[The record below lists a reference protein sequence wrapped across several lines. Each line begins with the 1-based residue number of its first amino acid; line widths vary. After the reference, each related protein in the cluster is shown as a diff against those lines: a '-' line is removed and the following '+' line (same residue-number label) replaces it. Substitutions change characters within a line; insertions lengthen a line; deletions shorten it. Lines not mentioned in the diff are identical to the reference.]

1 MRFAI
6 SMIWYDR
13 ARFIPAVLAVAMS
26 GVLISLQLGMLLGVV
41 TVASAVVDHSRAEI
55 WLAYP
60 GTRSVDMGMPIP
72 LDWRATL
79 AMQPE
84 VVRTEEALIAYMPW
98 KQPGVGVEMCALVGS
113 HLDAEALGA
122 IIELTPELRARL
134 AEPGTVVLDAGD
146 CALVGIY
153 QPGETFELASHRIKV
168 VGFVRGLKG
177 LLAVYM
183 FCSLETARLVLS
195 AAGLQPN
202 QTNYVVA
209 RCRRPGDARRVVER
223 LRGDRN
229 YTIFTAAEFSFQTR
243 KQWLTRSNGGLTFL
257 YAALLGL
264 LVGAVVTTQTM
275 SAAIAAALREWAIL
289 EAVGLPGWC
298 MRRLVIAQ
306 SFIVGVLGVV
316 VALPSAYI
324 LSWFLSWL
332 GTSVLLPAWLA
343 SGSAGVV
350 LLVALLSGL
359 LSFRALRLA
368 EPAILLH

>member
-1 MRFAI
+1 MRFAF
-6 SMIWYDR
+6 SMIWHDR

-26 GVLISLQLGMLLGVV
+26 GVLIALQLGMLLGVV
-41 TVASAVVDHSRAEI
+41 TVASAVIDHSRADV
-55 WLAYP
+55 WLTYP
-60 GTRSVDMGMPIP
+60 GTRTVDMGMPLP

-84 VVRTEEALIAYMPW
+84 VVRTEEALIAYLPW

-113 HLDAEALGA
+113 HLDPEALGA
-122 IIELTPELRARL
+122 ITELTPELRARL

-153 QPGETFELASHRIKV
+153 RPGETFELAGRRIKV

-183 FCSLETARLVLS
+183 FCSLDTARLVLS
-195 AAGLQPN
+195 GVGLQAN

-209 RCRRPGDARRVVER
+209 RCRRPGDARRVADR

-229 YTIFTAAEFSFQTR
+229 HTVFTAAEFSYQTR
-243 KQWLTRSNGGLTFL
+243 KQWLTRSNAGLTL
-257 YAALLGL
+257 LSAALLGL
-264 LVGAVVTTQTM
+264 VVGAVVTTQTL
-275 SAAIAAALREWAIL
+275 SAAIAAAVREWAIL

-298 MRRLVIAQ
+298 TRRLVISQ
-306 SFIVGVLGVV
+306 SLIVGVLGVV
-316 VALPSAYI
+316 VALPAAYA
-324 LSWFLSWL
+324 LGGFLSWL
-332 GTSVLLPAWLA
+332 GTSVVLPAWLA
-343 SGSAGVV
+343 AGSAGVV
-350 LLVALLSGL
+350 LLVAILSGL

>member
-1 MRFAI
+1 MRFAF

-26 GVLISLQLGMLLGVV
+26 GVLISLQLGMLLGIV
-41 TVASAVVDHSRAEI
+41 TVASAVIDHSRAEI
-55 WLAYP
+55 WLTYP
-60 GTRSVDMGMPIP
+60 GTRTVDMGMPVP

-113 HLDAEALGA
+113 NLEPEALGA
-122 IIELTPELRARL
+122 INELTPELRARL
-134 AEPGTVVLDAGD
+134 AEPGTVVLDEAD
-146 CALVGIY
+146 CALVGICR
-153 QPGETFELASHRIKV
+153 PGATFELAGHRVRV

-183 FCSLETARLVLS
+183 FCSLDTARMILS
-195 AAGLQPN
+195 AAGLQAN
-202 QTNYVVA
+202 QTNYVIA
-209 RCRRPGDARRVVER
+209 RCRRPGEARRVVDR
-223 LRGDRN
+223 LRADRN
-229 YTIFTAAEFSFQTR
+229 HTVFTAAEFSFQTR

-264 LVGAVVTTQTM
+264 LVGVVVTTQTL

-298 MRRLVIAQ
+298 VRRLVMAQ
-306 SFIVGVLGVV
+306 SLIVGVLGVV
-316 VALPSAYI
+316 LAIPAAYV
-324 LSWFLSWL
+324 LSWLLTWL
-332 GTSVLLPAWLA
+332 GTSVLLPARLVW
-343 SGSAGVV
+343 GSAGVV

>member
-1 MRFAI
+1 MRFAF

-26 GVLISLQLGMLLGVV
+26 GVLISLQLGMVLGVV

-55 WLAYP
+55 WLTYP
-60 GTRSVDMGMPIP
+60 GTRTVDMGMPLP

-98 KQPGVGVEMCALVGS
+98 KKPGVGVEMCALVGS
-113 HLDAEALGA
+113 HLGPEALGA
-122 IIELTPELRARL
+122 ITELTPELRARL

-153 QPGETFELASHRIKV
+153 RPGETFELAGHRIKV

-183 FCSLETARLVLS
+183 FCSLETARQVLS
-195 AAGLQPN
+195 SVGLQAN

-243 KQWLTRSNGGLTFL
+243 KQWLTRSNAGLTFL

-264 LVGAVVTTQTM
+264 LVGAIVTTQTL
-275 SAAIAAALREWAIL
+275 SAAIAAAVREWAIL
-289 EAVGLPGWC
+289 EAVGLPGRC

-306 SFIVGVLGVV
+306 SLIVGVLGVV
-316 VALPSAYI
+316 VALPSAYG